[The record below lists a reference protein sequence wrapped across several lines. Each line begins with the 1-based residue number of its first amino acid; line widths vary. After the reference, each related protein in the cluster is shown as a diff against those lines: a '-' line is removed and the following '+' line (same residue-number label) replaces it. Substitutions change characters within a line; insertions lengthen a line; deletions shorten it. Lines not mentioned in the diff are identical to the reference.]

1 MGLIYAHMTITYEI
15 SYFVKQVLSKHMAL
29 VTIVVKQVG
38 QFPINSQKIRIKNGL
53 QTELVQVNNAGIVPL
68 VPIIPCIFL
77 R

>member
-1 MGLIYAHMTITYEI
+1 
-15 SYFVKQVLSKHMAL
+15 MAL